1 MARIVE
7 QQKVCMVLEPL
18 NSEVAENMKGHPG
31 YQGDHIETVSILL
44 YPLVPPIQNDF
55 LMYIMYR

>member
-44 YPLVPPIQNDF
+44 YPLVPPI
-55 LMYIMYR
+55 